1 MEIRRDRKVLDEK
14 TLFTQNEITNM
25 LNTARHPRDKCL
37 ISLIYETAGRAHEIL
52 SLTISDV
59 RFTDY
64 GADIRVPDKNKTGSR
79 EIPIIDSVQYI
90 KAWLNIH
97 PDSKPDNPLIVS
109 FNRINHCGT
118 LTYRGALM
126 QLKEIADKAGI
137 KKPGRWGFHLFRH
150 TQLTNMAQQGYNES
164 LIRDKAGWTKNSR
177 MVEIYVHPTKNDLVN
192 AMLAKRGM
200 QSIPQPLG
208 IQLMKECPQCHN
220 QVPVD
225 AQFCENCSKHLDLSP
240 IVRRLLEENQQTQ
253 AQIVEHQQQNQEM
266 LKQEMAKRDQ
276 EMEKMRQ
283 VMTEFQGFLEKGL
296 LGELKKTKK

>member
-64 GADIRVPDKNKTGSR
+64 GADIRVPDKTKTGSR

-192 AMLAKRGM
+192 AMLAKRGI

-253 AQIVEHQQQNQEM
+253 AQIVENQQQNQEM

-296 LGELKKTKK
+296 SEELKKTKK